1 MGNNDPFPGGI
12 IYGLTTHK
20 THPEPKEFQWK
31 LIPL

>member
-1 MGNNDPFPGGI
+1 MGNNDSFPNGL